1 VIDDMA
7 EFKNEMK
14 LLTIF
19 RAATSESPKN
29 FVKVCQAL
37 GMDPVAAAATFDP
50 VKIDDDDARTHVIRL
65 HEHLGTPGWKRSQ
78 GIV

>member
-19 RAATSESPKN
+19 RAATSESPKT
-29 FVKVCQAL
+29 FVEVCQAL

-65 HEHLGTPGWKRSQ
+65 HEHMGIPRWKRSP
-78 GIV
+78 GIS